1 LALCAAGGT
10 TLPPRTPQP
19 PLQPL
24 PPWRPSIVVFSGGTA
39 WNCLASALS
48 QDGRH
53 CAYILPVSDDGGSTS
68 EIRRVFGGPAIGD
81 LRSRLSRVQPPSPTP
96 AQLAL
101 QRLLRYRLDEE
112 SETRAREEW
121 CGVLSSDHCLW
132 KGEEGQEYE
141 WAVLA
146 RSVLQKLNAHVV
158 SALHRRGDGMH
169 WANASVGNL
178 LLTALRLRMES
189 LDAAISWISH
199 YLGVDSSTLVLP
211 CSLDDDGQEACCRAA
226 LSAADSHT
234 DRHTATQPAPL
245 SLSVERDTE
254 IQRQRDA
261 ATQMATC
268 ASRTL
273 PAGMG
278 GGLGGGGGDSTMGDL
293 GIGVVLKNGRHL
305 VGQSAISHPVP
316 GLQDLENL
324 ATPTHPHR
332 TPTPPHHICPQH
344 SAQGGG
350 GVVGDGGRGGG
361 GRGSLAKCAR
371 GVSAGEGDQG
381 GGKRGGEGEE
391 GGGKKLHKTAR
402 MSRSLSVDKVV
413 YSRSLLSY
421 SRSLLCHSKPARM
434 SRSISV
440 EKVVYLSIYLSMCPC
455 LCIYLW

>member
-1 LALCAAGGT
+1 MMTAGAGAALVRLCLALVCAAGST
-10 TLPPRTPQP
+10 TLP

-24 PPWRPSIVVFSGGTA
+24 PPRRPSIVVFSGGTA

-48 QDGRH
+48 QDGRN

-101 QRLLRYRLDEE
+101 QRLLRYRLDED

-121 CGVLSSDHCLW
+121 RGVLSSDHCLW
-132 KGEEGQEYE
+132 KGEDGQDYE

-158 SALHRRGDGMH
+158 SQLHRRGDGMH

-189 LDAAISWISH
+189 LDAAISWISR

-211 CSLDDDGQEACCRAA
+211 CTLDDDGQEACCRAA

-245 SLSVERDTE
+245 SLSAERDTA
-254 IQRQRDA
+254 IQRQGD
-261 ATQMATC
+261 TEGQMAT
-268 ASRTL
+268 AGHTL
-273 PAGMG
+273 PAF
-278 GGLGGGGGDSTMGDL
+278 GGGGARGGASVCVCAGGGGSTMGDL
-293 GIGVVLKNGRHL
+293 GIGVVLENGQSL

-316 GLQDLENL
+316 GLQDLETRN
-324 ATPTHPHR
+324 P
-332 TPTPPHHICPQH
+332 
-344 SAQGGG
+344 
-350 GVVGDGGRGGG
+350 
-361 GRGSLAKCAR
+361 
-371 GVSAGEGDQG
+371 
-381 GGKRGGEGEE
+381 
-391 GGGKKLHKTAR
+391 
-402 MSRSLSVDKVV
+402 
-413 YSRSLLSY
+413 
-421 SRSLLCHSKPARM
+421 KP
-434 SRSISV
+434 
-440 EKVVYLSIYLSMCPC
+440 
-455 LCIYLW
+455 